1 MTITFQSGESM
12 HFIFRAR
19 DLCAALFIT
28 VLLAGCGTED
38 EKINAEVQTKVAAV
52 APGATATVKDG
63 VVTLTGQ
70 VDSNSV
76 KAQAEQAV
84 REVKGVKNVVEN
96 LGVKPAP
103 VAAAPEKAPAPL
115 PEADDA
121 KREGAVKE
129 TYYTVKNGDSLSKIA
144 KNYPGL
150 TWQKIYEAN
159 KDQLKNP
166 DPIYPGQK
174 LVIPAK

>member
-1 MTITFQSGESM
+1 MNESVNPKSAAV
-12 HFIFRAR
+12 FTTK
-19 DLCAALFIT
+19 DLCAALFIAA
-28 VLLAGCGTED
+28 LLAGCGTED

-52 APGATATVKDG
+52 APGATAIVKDG

-70 VDSNSV
+70 VDSSAV
-76 KAQAEQAV
+76 KAQAEQAA
-84 REVKGVKNVVEN
+84 REVKGVKNVVDN

-103 VAAAPEKAPAPL
+103 VAAVPEKAPAPL
-115 PEADDA
+115 SEADDA
-121 KREGAVKE
+121 KLKGAVTE

-174 LVIPAK
+174 LVIPSK